1 MGSGGSR
8 NLVLRSAVPPE
19 PRARS
24 SRPQAPR
31 RSGASGEE
39 DEGKI
44 LSEPDQIAVWLH
56 SHVRENQ
63 KRGGHDADL
72 NRQVKT
78 TAPHKS
84 LMRYRLPDQP
94 VAQMRMKLGRGV
106 I

>member
-8 NLVLRSAVPPE
+8 KLISRSALPPE
-19 PRARS
+19 LRARS

-31 RSGASGEE
+31 QCGASGEE

-44 LSEPDQIAVWLH
+44 LPKPEQIASRQH
-56 SHVRENQ
+56 SHVRNNQ

-94 VAQMRMKLGRGV
+94 VAEMRMKLGRGV